1 MCAQEQQSVPEVT
14 SSRPCPSEQEIST
27 TLLGEDEAAQ
37 LREFEAPV
45 GPQPNIDLATKGRS
59 TTAAAVKRCLRGSNP
74 DGIGTEIH
82 ARGIFA
88 GR

>member
-1 MCAQEQQSVPEVT
+1 MKLLSGV
-14 SSRPCPSEQEIST
+14 SNYGIRST
-27 TLLGEDEAAQ
+27 G
-37 LREFEAPV
+37 RAPA
-45 GPQPNIDLATKGRS
+45 NIDLATKGRS

-74 DGIGTEIH
+74 DGIGTEIY

>member
-1 MCAQEQQSVPEVT
+1 MCAQEQQSVREVT

-27 TLLGEDEAAQ
+27 TLLGEDEAAQWRFQ

-59 TTAAAVKRCLRGSNP
+59 TTAAAVKRCLRGEQSGWHRN
-74 DGIGTEIH
+74 
-82 ARGIFA
+82 
-88 GR
+88 

>member
-1 MCAQEQQSVPEVT
+1 MCAQEQQSPRKVT

-27 TLLGEDEAAQ
+27 TLLGEDEAAQWRLQ

-59 TTAAAVKRCLRGSNP
+59 TTAAAVKRCLRGEQSGWHRN
-74 DGIGTEIH
+74 
-82 ARGIFA
+82 
-88 GR
+88 